1 MHGKPRKNR
10 LLVDNAG
17 AFHTIQPMIDTD
29 GTAYGRT
36 AATPEED
43 AFLTHVGFGTPVG
56 ELLRRYWQPVALSSE
71 LGDLPKPIKILGED
85 LVVFRD
91 ASGRAGLLDSHCC
104 HRGASL
110 EYGRIE
116 PEGLRC
122 CYHGWLF
129 DAQGHCL
136 DQPCEPA
143 DSDYKQK
150 VRQPWYP
157 VHEYG
162 GLVFAYMGPP
172 DKKPAFPTFDILER
186 DGIAL
191 RAYRN
196 NTRGV
201 VAECNWLQIQENAV
215 DPMHTFVLHST
226 ISGNQF
232 TPAFSVLPEIDFVTT
247 PISVQ
252 YIRNATLPNGNR
264 FHRIG
269 EVFVPNHR
277 SLPSQTPKGDAL
289 IKEPGRF
296 IGWWVPVDDTHTIGF
311 HIEALPVVDG
321 RAEGSVWA
329 EAVPGLS
336 NSNIPPPQT
345 YEDTQRRPG
354 DREAQTSQRPIAVH
368 ALEHLA
374 TSDMGIV
381 RFRRLVHQAAEAV
394 QRGEDP
400 PGIVRDRE
408 SIVIPV
414 GSKNEILPP
423 LESAQTESH

>member
-1 MHGKPRKNR
+1 MKT
-10 LLVDNAG
+10 LE
-17 AFHTIQPMIDTD
+17 
-29 GTAYGRT
+29 GTAYGKT
-36 AATPEED
+36 AAIPPED
-43 AFLTHVGFGTPVG
+43 SFLTHVGFGTPVG
-56 ELLRRYWQPVALSSE
+56 ELLRRYWQPVALSAE
-71 LGDLPKPIKILGED
+71 LGDLPLKIKILNED

-91 ASGRAGLLDSHCC
+91 ASGRAGLLDAHCC

-110 EYGRIE
+110 EYGRLE
-116 PEGLRC
+116 PDGIRC
-122 CYHGWLF
+122 CYHGWLY
-129 DAQGHCL
+129 DVEGNCL

-143 DSDYKQK
+143 ENDYKNK

-157 VHEYG
+157 VREYG

-172 DKKPAFPTFDILER
+172 DRMPALPAFDILER
-186 DGIAL
+186 DGINL

-201 VAECNWLQIQENAV
+201 IAECNWLQIQENAV
-215 DPMHTFVLHST
+215 DPMHTFVLHSSF
-226 ISGNQF
+226 SGNQF
-232 TPAFSVLPEIDFVTT
+232 TPAFATLPEIDFVTT

-269 EVFVPNHR
+269 EVFVPNYR
-277 SLPSQTPKGDAL
+277 SLPSQTPEGDAL

-296 IGWWVPVDDTHTIGF
+296 IGWWVPVDDSHCIGF

-321 RAEGSVWA
+321 KAEGSVWA

-336 NSNIPPPQT
+336 NSNVPPPQT

-381 RFRRLVHQAAEAV
+381 RFRRLLRQAAEAV

-400 PGIVRDRE
+400 PGIVRDAE
-408 SIVIPV
+408 TTLIPV

-423 LESAQTESH
+423 A

>member
-1 MHGKPRKNR
+1 MPLGRHGRPIDNIR
-10 LLVDNAG
+10 LVDNTG
-17 AFHTIQPMIDTD
+17 PVHTISHMTD
-29 GTAYGRT
+29 MEGTAYGRT
-36 AATPEED
+36 ASAPAED
-43 AFLTHVGFGTPVG
+43 AFLTHVRFGTPVG

-71 LGDLPKPIKILGED
+71 LSDLPKPITILGEK
-85 LVVFRD
+85 LVAFRD
-91 ASGRAGLLDSHCC
+91 TNGRAGVLDTHCC

-129 DAQGHCL
+129 DTEGRCL

-143 DSDYKQK
+143 DSDYKDK

-157 VHEYG
+157 VQEYG

-172 DKKPAFPTFDILER
+172 DRKPAFPTFDILER
-186 DGIAL
+186 DGIKL

-215 DPMHTFVLHST
+215 DPMHTFVLHSAN
-226 ISGNQF
+226 SGNQF
-232 TPAFSVLPEIDFVTT
+232 TPAFAVLPEIDFVTT

-269 EVFVPNHR
+269 EVFVPNYR
-277 SLPSQTPKGDAL
+277 SLPSQTPEGDKL
-289 IKEPGRF
+289 IREPGRF

-311 HIEALPVVDG
+311 HIEALPIVNG
-321 RAEGSVWA
+321 EAEGSVWA

-336 NSNIPPPQT
+336 NSNVPPPQT

-368 ALEHLA
+368 ALENLA

-381 RFRRLVHQAAEAV
+381 RFRRLVRQAAEAV
-394 QRGEDP
+394 ERGEDP
-400 PGIVRDRE
+400 PGIVRDAD
-408 SIVIPV
+408 STVIPV

-423 LESAQTESH
+423 AEVV

>member
-1 MHGKPRKNR
+1 MET
-10 LLVDNAG
+10 LE
-17 AFHTIQPMIDTD
+17 
-29 GTAYGRT
+29 GTAYGKT
-36 AATPEED
+36 ANIPEED
-43 AFLTHVGFGTPVG
+43 EFLTHVGFGTPVG
-56 ELLRRYWQPVALSSE
+56 ELLRRYWQPVALSAE
-71 LGDLPKPIKILGED
+71 LGDLPKKTTILNEE

-91 ASGRAGLLDSHCC
+91 ASGRAGLLDAHCC

-110 EYGRIE
+110 EYGRLE
-116 PEGLRC
+116 PDGIRC

-129 DAQGHCL
+129 DAEGHCL

-143 DSDYKQK
+143 TSDYKSK

-157 VHEYG
+157 VREYG

-172 DKKPAFPTFDILER
+172 DRMPALPSFDILER
-186 DGIAL
+186 PGIRL
-191 RAYRN
+191 HAYRN

-201 VAECNWLQIQENAV
+201 VADCNWLQIQENAV

-232 TPAFSVLPEIDFVTT
+232 TPAFASLPEIDFVTT

-252 YIRNATLPNGNR
+252 YIRNATLPNGNL

-269 EVFVPNHR
+269 EVFVPNYR
-277 SLPSQTPKGDAL
+277 SLPSQTPKGDEL

-296 IGWWVPVDDTHTIGF
+296 IGWWVPVDDSHCIGF

-321 RAEGSVWA
+321 EAEGSVWA

-336 NSNIPPPQT
+336 NSNVPPPQT

-381 RFRRLVHQAAEAV
+381 RFRRLVREAAEAV

-400 PGIVRDRE
+400 PGIVRDADTTM
-408 SIVIPV
+408 IPV

-423 LESAQTESH
+423 QAS

>member
-1 MHGKPRKNR
+1 MEI
-10 LLVDNAG
+10 L
-17 AFHTIQPMIDTD
+17 D
-29 GTAYGRT
+29 GTAYGQT
-36 AATPEED
+36 AAVPEED

-56 ELLRRYWQPVALSSE
+56 ELLRRYWQPVALSAE
-71 LGDLPKPIKILGED
+71 LGDLPKRIKILNED

-91 ASGRAGLLDSHCC
+91 ASGRAGLLDAHCC

-110 EYGRIE
+110 EYGRLE
-116 PEGLRC
+116 PDGIRC
-122 CYHGWLF
+122 CYHGWLY
-129 DAQGHCL
+129 DVEGNCL

-143 DSDYKQK
+143 ANDYKDK

-157 VHEYG
+157 VREYG

-172 DKKPAFPTFDILER
+172 DKIPALPNFDILQR
-186 DGIAL
+186 DGIEL
-191 RAYRN
+191 HAYRN

-201 VAECNWLQIQENAV
+201 VADCNWLQIQENAV
-215 DPMHTFVLHST
+215 DPMHTFVLHSS
-226 ISGNQF
+226 ISGTQF
-232 TPAFSVLPEIDFVTT
+232 TPAFATLPEIDFVTT

-269 EVFVPNHR
+269 EVFVPNYR
-277 SLPSQTPKGDAL
+277 SLPSQTPEGDAL

-296 IGWWVPVDDTHTIGF
+296 IGWWVPLDDAHTIGF

-321 RAEGSVWA
+321 KAEGSVWA

-336 NSNIPPPQT
+336 NSNVPPPQS

-354 DREAQTSQRPIAVH
+354 DREAQTSQRPIAIH

-381 RFRRLVHQAAEAV
+381 KFRRLLRQAAEAV

-400 PGIVRDRE
+400 PGIVRDADKA
-408 SIVIPV
+408 VIPV

-423 LESAQTESH
+423 LGAK